1 MNKVL
6 LIILLTI
13 EIQRYFITSEI
24 LLKLNLCILS
34 CIVVATFKVESDKE
48 KAETFNILFLQV
60 AILSYLVRKYVYI
73 YRPSQ
78 QNSFQTSYSAMV

>member
-34 CIVVATFKVESDKE
+34 CSVVATFKVESDKE